1 MPPMTGRPKLVTS
14 DATDNEYAER
24 LSFSF
29 DSAVTE
35 FVLGA
40 GPLTRPLLYLNA
52 YRDVKLLVVSDSNVA
67 RPYAQPLRDALEG
80 AGLDARLL
88 LIPAGEEG
96 KTLDVLARLYADCL
110 ALEVERGDVV
120 VAVGGGAV
128 GDVAGVLAGTYL
140 RGLELVQVPTTLISM
155 VTASLGGKAAINF
168 GGHKN
173 LVGLFKHPSVVIA
186 DTRTLRTLPEMEFRS
201 GLGELM
207 TVGVLGAPEI
217 IEQLESRGTRS
228 LPELI
233 AAAVKC
239 KGAIV
244 EADPFDRLGVR
255 ARLNLGHTFGHAL
268 ERLSGFTLPHGL
280 AVAVG
285 LNIAC
290 KLAVGLGLCADAVAE
305 RVRRLTLALNLPA
318 DAEGYSPGQILA
330 AMRGD
335 KKRRG
340 GRLQFVLPKA
350 LGEVVLVGEEQIPHA
365 LLEEALRPAAL

>member
-1 MPPMTGRPKLVTS
+1 VTHEQ
-14 DATDNEYAER
+14 TER
-24 LSFSF
+24 LRFSF

-40 GPLTRPLLYLNA
+40 GVLTEPLLYLKD

-67 RPYAQPLRDALEG
+67 RAYARPLIDTLER
-80 AGLDARLL
+80 AGLGARLL

-96 KTLDVLARLYADCL
+96 KTLDTLTRLYAECL

-128 GDVAGVLAGTYL
+128 GDAAGMLAGTYL
-140 RGLELVQVPTTLISM
+140 RGLEFIQVPTTLVAM
-155 VTASLGGKAAINF
+155 VTASLGGKAGINF

-173 LVGLFKHPSVVIA
+173 LVGLFKHPSLVIA
-186 DTRTLRTLPEMEFRS
+186 DTDTLRTLPEAEFRS
-201 GLGELM
+201 GLGELV

-217 IEQLESRGTRS
+217 IERLESGSSGT
-228 LPELI
+228 LPRMV

-244 EADPFDRLGVR
+244 KADPFDRLGIR

-268 ERLSGFTLPHGL
+268 EKLSGFTIPHGL
-280 AVAVG
+280 AVAAG

-290 KLAVGLGLCADAVAE
+290 DLAVRLGLCANSVAE
-305 RVRRLTLALNLPA
+305 RVRRLSLALNLPTA
-318 DAEGYSPGQILA
+318 AEGYSPEQMLT

-340 GRLQFVLPKA
+340 GHLQFVLPKA
-350 LGEVVLVGEEQIPHA
+350 LGEVVLVSEEQIPPA
-365 LLEEALRPAAL
+365 MLEDALRSAP

>member
-1 MPPMTGRPKLVTS
+1 MDHAEETGHV
-14 DATDNEYAER
+14 ER
-24 LSFSF
+24 MRFSF
-29 DSAVTE
+29 DSARTE
-35 FVLGA
+35 FVLAEGA
-40 GPLTRPLLYLNA
+40 LTRPLRYLNA
-52 YRDVKLLVVSDSNVA
+52 YRDVKLLIISDSNLVQ
-67 RPYAQPLRDALEG
+67 PYARPLRDTLEG
-80 AGLDARLL
+80 SGFDARLL
-88 LIPAGEEG
+88 LTPAGEEG
-96 KTLDVLARLYADCL
+96 KTLNTLTRLYEQCL

-140 RGLELVQVPTTLISM
+140 RGLEFIQVPTTLLSM
-155 VTASLGGKAAINF
+155 VTASLGGKAGINF
-168 GGHKN
+168 GGYKN
-173 LVGLFKHPSVVIA
+173 LVGVFKHPSVVIA
-186 DTRTLRTLPEMEFRS
+186 DPHALRTLPEIEFRS
-201 GLGELM
+201 GLGELV

-217 IEQLESRGTRS
+217 VEQMESGGLLS
-228 LPELI
+228 LPQMI
-233 AAAVKC
+233 AAAVRC

-280 AVAVG
+280 AVATG

-290 KLAVGLGLCADAVAE
+290 DLAVRLSLCAGAVAE
-305 RVRRLTLALNLPA
+305 RVRRLTLALNLPTTT
-318 DAEGYSPGQILA
+318 EGYSPEQVLA

-350 LGEVVLVGEEQIPHA
+350 LGEVVLVGEEQIPPA
-365 LLEEALRPAAL
+365 LLEDALRSALR